1 LLNTRNAR
9 TISYI
14 VLVSIYDPTDLR
26 GQEELKAE
34 KANQDRLAQ
43 EVEDGDW
50 KWLMASKRG
59 RRIVWR
65 LLEQAGV
72 FRSSFNTNALLMAFA
87 EGNRNFGNRT
97 LAKIHTLCPELFP
110 VMMKENTNG
119 VRDSDGNGPKSN

>member
-1 LLNTRNAR
+1 
-9 TISYI
+9 
-14 VLVSIYDPTDLR
+14 VSIYDPTDLR

-87 EGNRNFGNRT
+87 EGNQ
-97 LAKIHTLCPELFP
+97 ELRQPHAGKDPHAVPRAFP
-110 VMMKENTNG
+110 VMMKENTN